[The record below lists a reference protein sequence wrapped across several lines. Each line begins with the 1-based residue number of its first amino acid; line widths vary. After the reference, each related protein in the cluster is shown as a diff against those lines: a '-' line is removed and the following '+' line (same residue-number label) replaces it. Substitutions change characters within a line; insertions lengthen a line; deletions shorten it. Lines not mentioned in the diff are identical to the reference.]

1 MSTLH
6 VSHSDIV
13 RFADERV
20 NLKREDAK
28 EYRDQ
33 VNWLRERLDGHI
45 RENPDFALKKMLLSG
60 SLAKGTALKTIN
72 DADVA
77 VYVSAREA
85 PADMGDFI
93 NWLAGQIR
101 AAVPNLRPEQ
111 VKANPFTV
119 TVSFS
124 GTGLKVDVVPVL
136 YNGDSNWKGHLVSKN
151 DGTKV
156 LTSIPMHLDFI
167 RRRKAENETH
177 YAQVIRLLKHWVRY
191 VHSMNTD
198 FRFKSFMIEL
208 YVAYLADRG
217 LKLDDYPEALAQIFA
232 HIATDA
238 FKTDIVFGDHY
249 HPSKCADCNDP
260 IRIWDPVNHQNN
272 AASRYTEQQRDAII
286 KAALEAGDAID
297 AALYATTKTDTLRHW
312 RRVFGPAFDA

>member
-20 NLKREDAK
+20 NLKRDDAK
-28 EYRDQ
+28 KYRNQ
-33 VNWLRERLDGHI
+33 INWLRERLENHI
-45 RENPDFALKKMLLSG
+45 REHPDFALKKMLLSG
-60 SLAKGTALKTIN
+60 SLAKGTALKTLN

-77 VYVSAREA
+77 VYVAEREA

-93 NWLAGQIR
+93 NWLAEQIL
-101 AAVPNLRPEQ
+101 AAVPNLRREQ

-124 GTGLKVDVVPVL
+124 GTGLRIDVVPVL
-136 YNGDSNWKGHLVSKN
+136 YNGDSNWKGHLVSKD
-151 DGTKV
+151 DGTKL

-167 RRRKAENETH
+167 RRRKATNEVH
-177 YAQVIRLLKHWVRY
+177 YAQVVRLLKHWVRY
-191 VHSMNTD
+191 VRSIDTN

-217 LKLDDYPEALAQIFA
+217 LQFDDYPEALAQVFA
-232 HIATDA
+232 HIGTDA

-249 HPSKCADCNDP
+249 QPSICVGCKDP
-260 IRIWDPVNHQNN
+260 IRIWDPVNHENN

-286 KAALEAGDAID
+286 EAALEAGDAID
-297 AALYATTKTDTLRHW
+297 AALYATTKADTLRHW